1 MSPSFFLYRCRR
13 HTRENLGFDTKHQR
27 QRCMVSL
34 DQKSSITRHQ
44 KKTESLIYPKKN
56 TQVRQQ
62 TRRPLT
68 PQTPQNQRQH
78 NQHRLR
84 RRARRLRHTPTSLHS
99 VQRRGSSHDARTS
112 HCARPRRLPL
122 QFLVS
127 RTSQHTTLARLAR
140 RRPGETASSRSP
152 FSFGTLWR
160 GCGAG
165 SGRLVF
171 GE

>member
-1 MSPSFFLYRCRR
+1 
-13 HTRENLGFDTKHQR
+13 
-27 QRCMVSL
+27 MVSL

-44 KKTESLIYPKKN
+44 KKKKRESLIYQKKT

-78 NQHRLR
+78 NQHRLSR
-84 RRARRLRHTPTSLHS
+84 RPRRLRHTPTSLHS
-99 VQRRGSSHDARTS
+99 LQRRGSSHDARTS
-112 HCARPRRLPL
+112 HRARPRRLPL

-127 RTSQHTTLARLAR
+127 RTPQHTTLARLAR

-165 SGRLVF
+165 SGCIVL